1 METFFHILRY
11 KILSFLKT
19 TFDRKAVTAVR
30 GIGSLVVFG
39 GFALSAYVLSFAITK
54 YLVPKVGLAVF
65 HHLVSMMLF
74 VLFVSVNMG
83 NIIVSYATL
92 YKSPEVGYLFTKP
105 VSFEQIFVLKFL
117 DNFLYSSTT
126 FFLLVFMALL
136 GYGTYVQYQWYT
148 YIILLMF
155 VFTPFLF
162 LSACL
167 GVLILMS
174 LVKVASRVGFRKVV
188 AGLSVVYIAAIAL
201 FFKFSSPITMLEG
214 ASKLRLGEESAFDVF
229 QIPALAL
236 LPNTIASTVLFH
248 LSSGHIL
255 DSFLS
260 AAILFLMTT
269 AMFAVVL
276 YVGRKYYYRTW
287 LMTFEFQARSNTVEA
302 GRKVKKF
309 DFRTESRLPAQMEV
323 LVKKE
328 YFLFRREAS
337 QWLHLALML
346 VLVAVF
352 AASIVNVNL
361 RLRVT
366 EVQTLGYLIL
376 YAFGGFLSCSLALR
390 FVFPAISLEGN
401 SFWTQLSAP
410 LNMKKPY
417 FLKFALGFVLVL
429 APALLVAVF
438 SNIPFVRI
446 SQRRPLLLY
455 FGVFSAVWV
464 SVTLVSLNLG
474 LGSFFANY
482 KEKNPI
488 RLASSQGAT
497 LTFLMS
503 LVYLFALVSVFIIPL
518 TEYFQSLFQILPFDM
533 SAIVAPGT
541 TLYMLS
547 AALSVFA
554 LMIGYRSLQRD
565 F

>member
-1 METFFHILRY
+1 MGTFFHILRY
-11 KILSFLKT
+11 KVLSFLKT

-30 GIGSLVVFG
+30 GIGTLIVFG
-39 GFALSAYVLSFAITK
+39 GFALSAYILSFAITK

-65 HHLVSMMLF
+65 HHLVSMVLF
-74 VLFVSVNMG
+74 VLFVAVNMG

-92 YKSPEVGYLFTKP
+92 YKSPEVSYLFTKP
-105 VSFEQIFVLKFL
+105 VSFEQIFALKFL

-136 GYGTYVQYQWYT
+136 GYGTYFHYQWYT
-148 YIILLMF
+148 YFILLIF

-162 LSACL
+162 LSACI
-167 GVLILMS
+167 GVLVLMS
-174 LVKVASRVGFRKVV
+174 LVKVASRFGFRKVV
-188 AGLSVVYIAAIAL
+188 GGLSVVYIASVAL

-214 ASKLRLGEESAFDVF
+214 AGKLRLGGQSAFDAF
-229 QIPALAL
+229 QIPAFAV
-236 LPNTIASTVLFH
+236 LPNTIASQVLYH
-248 LSSGHIL
+248 LSRGNIY
-255 DSFLS
+255 DSFSS
-260 AAILFLMTT
+260 AAALFLLTSIV
-269 AMFAVVL
+269 FGFVL
-276 YVGRKYYYRTW
+276 YIGRKYYYRTW

-302 GRKVKKF
+302 GRKMKMF
-309 DFRTESRLPAQMEV
+309 DFRKESRLPAQIEV

-352 AASIVNVNL
+352 SVSIANVNL
-361 RLRVT
+361 RLKVT

-376 YAFGGFLSCSLALR
+376 YAFGGFLSCSLSLR
-390 FVFPAISLEGN
+390 FIFPAISLEG
-401 SFWTQLSAP
+401 STFWTQLSAP

-417 FLKFALGFVLVL
+417 VLKFILGFVLVL
-429 APALLVAVF
+429 VPALLVAVL
-438 SNIPFVRI
+438 SNIPFVRF
-446 SQRRPLLLY
+446 SERRPLLMY
-455 FGVFSAVWV
+455 FGIFSAVCV
-464 SVTLVSLNLG
+464 SLTLVSLNLG

-518 TEYFQSLFQILPFDM
+518 TEYFQSLFQFLPFDM
-533 SAIVAPGT
+533 TAIVAPGT

>member
-11 KILSFLKT
+11 KVLSFLKT
-19 TFDRKAVTAVR
+19 TFDRRAVTAVR
-30 GIGSLVVFG
+30 GIGTVVVFG
-39 GFALSAYVLSFAITK
+39 GFGLSAYILSFAITQ

-65 HHLVSMMLF
+65 HHLVSMILF
-74 VLFVSVNMG
+74 VLFVAVNMG

-117 DNFLYSSTT
+117 DNFLYSSST

-136 GYGTYVQYQWYT
+136 GYGTYFNYHWYT
-148 YIILLMF
+148 YFILLVF

-162 LSACL
+162 LSACI
-167 GVLILMS
+167 GVLVLMS
-174 LVKVASRVGFRKVV
+174 LVKVASRFGFRRVV
-188 AGLSVVYIAAIAL
+188 GGLSAVYIASVAL

-214 ASKLRLGEESAFDVF
+214 ASKLRLGEQSALDVF
-229 QIPALAL
+229 QIPALSL
-236 LPNTIASTVLFH
+236 LPNTIASSVLFH
-248 LSSGHIL
+248 LSRGNIF
-255 DSFLS
+255 DSFSS
-260 AAILFLMTT
+260 AAVLFLLTS
-269 AMFAVVL
+269 AVFGFVL
-276 YVGRKYYYRTW
+276 YIGRKYYYRTW

-302 GRKVKKF
+302 GRKVKVF
-309 DFRTESRLPAQMEV
+309 DFRKESSLPAQIEV

-328 YFLFRREAS
+328 YFLFQRETS

-352 AASIVNVNL
+352 AVSIANVNL
-361 RLRVT
+361 KLRVT

-390 FVFPAISLEGN
+390 FIFPAISLEGQA
-401 SFWTQLSAP
+401 FWTQLSAP

-417 FLKFALGFVLVL
+417 FLKFATGFALVLV
-429 APALLVAVF
+429 PALLVAIF

-446 SQRRPLLLY
+446 SERRPLLMY
-455 FGVFSAVWV
+455 FGIFSAIWV
-464 SVTLVSLNLG
+464 SLTLVSLNLG

-518 TEYFQSLFQILPFDM
+518 TEYFQSLFQFLPFDM
-533 SAIVAPGT
+533 SSIVAPGT

-554 LMIGYRSLQRD
+554 LMVGYRSLQRD